1 MLISYCDIKNQVML
15 LELPPAG
22 GIIGYDESNFIVLDE
37 IGISSLHFRLSSV
50 DEKLFAEDLQS
61 LNGTYLN
68 CNLLAEKTEVRS
80 GDSILIGLVLLCFEK
95 NNNSWEITAVRQ
107 NSSLFIVDESESFT
121 GTENNEDIST
131 AVTII
136 ASDNVKQALKSG
148 NANLLQNDSFRKITP
163 EKSAVFS
170 FDSLQELGKYK
181 IIREIGKG
189 GMGVVFLAKHKVMGT
204 YRALKVL
211 PHSVKED
218 NYDFFER
225 FMREARIASEIR
237 HANIVGVMDAETDS
251 AQDVSYIVMEF
262 IDGGTL
268 RRILKKQ
275 KTLPEIQALLIVK
288 SVAEA
293 LASIAEH
300 KIIHRDIKP
309 DNIMFSR
316 HGEVKLAD
324 LGIAKS
330 EEEDINLTKNDIMIG
345 TPAYL
350 SPEQIET
357 PRDVDIRSDIYSL
370 GATLYEMLT
379 GTTPYAGKNT
389 YDILQKMIS
398 ESIADPRKKN
408 PFVSAVTARIV
419 MKMLHKNPAKRYQ
432 SPRALSDALDEV
444 LPRYPAAVTQNIIR
458 AAVLGTEL
466 PQGIK
471 KTISSGIMANIHFMV
486 FSFRQS
492 IMEMFSPSSENR
504 TKPDHEEGMRRKLF
518 SFQIETVSHSDKTVD
533 FIISG
538 APSETYKI
546 SSADG
551 YYKEVKAS
559 DDGLLKIRDLFP
571 GEYSILLQN
580 KKENMN
586 FTEKYD
592 K

>member
-1 MLISYCDIKNQVML
+1 MLISYCDTQNQFME

-22 GIIGYDESNFIVLDE
+22 GIIGYDEANFIIIDE
-37 IGISSLHFRLSSV
+37 IGVSSLHMRLSST
-50 DEKLFAEDLQS
+50 DGKLFAEDLQS

-68 CNLLAEKTEVRS
+68 QDLLTEKTEVKN

-95 NNNSWEITAVRQ
+95 NNDTWSITAIRQ
-107 NSSLFIVDESESFT
+107 DSSLFIVDQSESLT
-121 GTENNEDIST
+121 DTEVKEEVST

-136 ASDNVKQALKSG
+136 ASHDIKEAIKSG
-148 NANLLQNDSFRKITP
+148 DISTIQNDSLQKIPLRT
-163 EKSAVFS
+163 SAGFS
-170 FDSLQELGKYK
+170 SDALQELGKYK
-181 IIREIGKG
+181 IIKKIGKG
-189 GMGVVFLAKHKVMGT
+189 GMGVVFLAKHKVMNT

-237 HANIVGVMDAETDS
+237 HPNIVGVMDAETDS

-268 RRILKKQ
+268 RRILKIQ

-288 SVAEA
+288 SIAEA
-293 LASIAEH
+293 LKSIAEH

-309 DNIMFSR
+309 DNIMFTR
-316 HGEVKLAD
+316 NGDVKLAD

-330 EEEDINLTKNDIMIG
+330 EEEDVNLTQNDIMIG

-357 PRDVDIRSDIYSL
+357 PKDVDIRSDIYSL

-398 ESIADPRKKN
+398 ESIVDPRKKN
-408 PFVSAVTARIV
+408 PLVSAVTAKIV
-419 MKMLHKNPAKRYQ
+419 MNMLHKNPAPQ
-432 SPRALSDALDEV
+432 ALLDALHEV
-444 LPRYPAAVTQNIIR
+444 LQRYPAAVVPNIIR

-466 PQGIK
+466 PHGVK
-471 KTISSGIMANIHFMV
+471 KTVSSGMMASIHFMF
-486 FSFRQS
+486 FSCRQT
-492 IMEMFSPSSENR
+492 IAGIFSASAGNKTKQDYEN
-504 TKPDHEEGMRRKLF
+504 TIPGKYF
-518 SFQIETVSHSDKTVD
+518 SFQIESDSASDKTVD
-533 FIISG
+533 FTISVSS
-538 APSETYKI
+538 AETYKI
-546 SSADG
+546 LSVDG
-551 YYKEVKAS
+551 YCKEIKAS
-559 DDGLLKIRDLFP
+559 DDGVLKINNLSP
-571 GEYSILLQN
+571 GEYRILSQN
-580 KKENMN
+580 NKNP
-586 FTEKYD
+586 
-592 K
+592 

>member
-357 PRDVDIRSDIYSL
+357 PETLISDLIFTVWGQRFMKCL
-370 GATLYEMLT
+370 PERHRMPEKTH
-379 GTTPYAGKNT
+379 
-389 YDILQKMIS
+389 MIFC
-398 ESIADPRKKN
+398 KK
-408 PFVSAVTARIV
+408 
-419 MKMLHKNPAKRYQ
+419 
-432 SPRALSDALDEV
+432 
-444 LPRYPAAVTQNIIR
+444 
-458 AAVLGTEL
+458 
-466 PQGIK
+466 
-471 KTISSGIMANIHFMV
+471 
-486 FSFRQS
+486 
-492 IMEMFSPSSENR
+492 
-504 TKPDHEEGMRRKLF
+504 
-518 SFQIETVSHSDKTVD
+518 
-533 FIISG
+533 
-538 APSETYKI
+538 
-546 SSADG
+546 
-551 YYKEVKAS
+551 
-559 DDGLLKIRDLFP
+559 
-571 GEYSILLQN
+571 
-580 KKENMN
+580 
-586 FTEKYD
+586 
-592 K
+592 